1 MENIYDFRKEL
12 HMNPEKGHE
21 EFKTKK
27 IILNYLE
34 SFKDK
39 IKITEVLKTGLII
52 EYKGDPDKDE
62 YIFYRAD
69 MDALPIEEKTEVPFK
84 SQNKGWMHAC
94 GHDMHMTVLMGIL
107 QELVHSS
114 EKINILFFYQPA
126 EEGPGGAEP
135 FIKTG
140 FLNNYKL
147 KACIGL
153 HVNGHYKVGEIA
165 TRPGPFFSS
174 PTEFD
179 VIFKGASSHG
189 ALPHLGKDAIIAA
202 SNFLNIAYE
211 KVFRELPNFEEYAFT
226 IGVLNGGTRRNVI
239 AERAILEGSYRV
251 FSDKTDNKLKTII
264 EDTAKYISRLFNME
278 SSVSYG
284 ASYPVLENNADLYN
298 ELVEVAKEIPIKFIE
313 TKKNYTGED
322 FAFFSQ
328 KYPSLF
334 FWLGCGNET
343 MNCPLHDNLFLPD
356 EGCIEVGIT
365 TVIDLMKKIW

>member
-1 MENIYDFRKEL
+1 MENIYDLRKKL
-12 HMNPEKGHE
+12 HKNPEKGFE
-21 EFKTKK
+21 EFKTKE
-27 IILNYLE
+27 ILLDYLE
-34 SFKDK
+34 RFKDK
-39 IKITEVLKTGLII
+39 IRINDVLKTGLII

-84 SQNKGWMHAC
+84 SRNDGWMHAC
-94 GHDMHMTVLMGIL
+94 GHDMHMTILMGIL
-107 QELVHSS
+107 QKIVTSM

-135 FIKTG
+135 FLKTG
-140 FLNNYKL
+140 FLSNYKI
-147 KACIGL
+147 KACLGL

-179 VIFKGASSHG
+179 VVFKGTSSHG

-202 SNFLNIAYE
+202 SNFLNITYE
-211 KVFRELPNFEEYAFT
+211 KVFRDLPNYEEYAFT

-239 AERAILEGSYRV
+239 AERAVLEGSYRV
-251 FSDKTDNKLKTII
+251 FSKKTDKEIKKII
-264 EDTAKYISRLFNME
+264 EDNSKYISKLFNME
-278 SSVSYG
+278 SEVSYG
-284 ASYPVLENNADLYN
+284 ASYPVLENDVELYN
-298 ELVEVAKEIPIKFIE
+298 ELVDVLENHPVKFINSE
-313 TKKNYTGED
+313 KNYTGED

-334 FWLGCGNET
+334 FWLGCGNEN
-343 MNCPLHDNLFLPD
+343 MHRPLHDNLFLPD
-356 EGCIEVGIT
+356 EKCIEVGIT
-365 TVIDLMKKIW
+365 TVLDLINKIW